1 MHDTVVVVV
10 VIVVMMVTMICSIVL
25 QGSLIFIVKEAS
37 PLPLQR
43 RGDQTEARVLGYK
56 RGLPLA
62 PPKEGRPNGGVGLR
76 FTNLT

>member
-25 QGSLIFIVKEAS
+25 QGSLIFI
-37 PLPLQR
+37 
-43 RGDQTEARVLGYK
+43 
-56 RGLPLA
+56 GLPLT

-76 FTNLT
+76 FTNLTFPFPPPLGGG